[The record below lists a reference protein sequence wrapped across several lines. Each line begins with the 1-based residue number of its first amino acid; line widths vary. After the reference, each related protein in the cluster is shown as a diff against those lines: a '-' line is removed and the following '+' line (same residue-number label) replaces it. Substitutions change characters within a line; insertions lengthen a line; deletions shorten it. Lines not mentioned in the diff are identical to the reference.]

1 MTVYYLDFKD
11 GNDSNDGTSF
21 ANRKKTISSWTAP
34 GAGDEIRVAGQPST
48 LVDANAKIYN
58 CIGDGIYSSNRS
70 ISFTFSTTTG
80 ETSCSH
86 SNHGMQ
92 TGDLIRIWN
101 NSSHSTEDERPN
113 GVWAVTRVD
122 TNNFKLQEY
131 TAPATGTGSGYFRY
145 IKSSQITLTNAVVK
159 NVACYNQTGNWTA
172 STNVT
177 TELATSSGF
186 WSTNTRIKS
195 RN

>member
-21 ANRKKTISSWTAP
+21 ANRKKTIQSFGSTP
-34 GAGDEIRVAGQPST
+34 TGGDEIRIAGQPST
-48 LVDANAKIYN
+48 LVDANAKINN
-58 CIGDGIYSSNRS
+58 CSGDVYVQHS

-80 ETSCSH
+80 ETTCYV

-113 GVWAVTRVD
+113 GVWQVTVTD
-122 TNNFKLQEY
+122 TSNFKLDNY
-131 TAPATGTGSGYFRY
+131 TAPATGSGSGYFRY
-145 IKSSQITLTNAVVK
+145 LKGGTIELTNAVVK
-159 NVACYNQTGNWTA
+159 NVACYNQTGDW
-172 STNVT
+172 
-177 TELATSSGF
+177 
-186 WSTNTRIKS
+186 
-195 RN
+195 

>member
-21 ANRKKTISSWTAP
+21 ANRKKTILSFSSTP
-34 GAGDEIRVAGQPST
+34 TGGDEIRVAGQPST

-58 CIGDGIYSSNRS
+58 CQGDGIYGSNRN
-70 ISFTFSTTTG
+70 ISFTFSTTKG
-80 ETSCSH
+80 ETSGSY

-101 NSSHSTEDERPN
+101 NTSHSTEDERPN

-122 TNNFKLQEY
+122 DNNFKLQEY
-131 TAPATGTGSGYFRY
+131 TSPATGACDKTIVPS
-145 IKSSQITLTNAVVK
+145 KSNPNPVLGVALSCGCCITPFTD
-159 NVACYNQTGNWTA
+159 
-172 STNVT
+172 T
-177 TELATSSGF
+177 TSCADLVIFAF
-186 WSTNTRIKS
+186 CPFV
-195 RN
+195 